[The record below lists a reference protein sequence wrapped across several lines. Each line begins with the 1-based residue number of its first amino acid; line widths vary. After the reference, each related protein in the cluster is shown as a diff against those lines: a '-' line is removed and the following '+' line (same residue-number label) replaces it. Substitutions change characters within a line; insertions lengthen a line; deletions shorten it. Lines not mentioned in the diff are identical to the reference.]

1 MKYGYMYLSRYKHGL
16 LLKNLGIPNNER
28 SYSALLH
35 LLTLTYIKRYFG
47 PITTYICTYMHVR
60 MYVCVWLSL
69 SISGFVLGIH
79 SLCTRILKI
88 M

>member
-16 LLKNLGIPNNER
+16 LLKNLGISNNER
-28 SYSALLH
+28 SYSVLLH
-35 LLTLTYIKRYFG
+35 LLTLYQKVFRSNH
-47 PITTYICTYMHVR
+47 YMH
-60 MYVCVWLSL
+60 MYIHVHMHVCVWLSL